1 MSLAK
6 VLSCCVYDNPSPNI
20 MLNIYSDIPC
30 MFDYLADPVVHL
42 LLLQS
47 FMLRYFLKV
56 PRLKMCEEARTVSN
70 MAIAFDLLRTYS
82 TRPRTN
88 CN

>member
-56 PRLKMCEEARTVSN
+56 LRLKMCEEARTVSN
-70 MAIAFDLLRTYS
+70 MANRIRLVK
-82 TRPRTN
+82 N
-88 CN
+88 I